1 MRPLQ
6 LNLLCRDATSSTGRF
21 VPWTHLSSKL
31 RVSVSAVVCFYFLSL
46 FCCFE
51 TAFSQQANTVTVSML
66 SNASVSGSLSSGDE
80 KQVVVATKNGPV
92 AIPAGEISQVKFANK
107 RELQPPP
114 VELLLADGSRIFCD
128 RLAGKG
134 TAFQLTDTANVEL
147 QLPPKSLRAARLR
160 PIGSELLDE
169 WQSAIRET
177 KETDAVIVLRPS
189 GSLDRINGV
198 IVQVQEGSVSFD
210 LDGQTIEIPIEKLV
224 GLVWFQRAQE
234 DRVKPAIE
242 VSLTNNTVWMSES
255 LALKGDMIE
264 IRTALGQSLSIALS
278 KVSGLNY
285 ASANI
290 RWLSEESSLE
300 AVADRSIEFKTPMV
314 SLDRALAPRFV
325 TKGKN
330 VPTALP
336 ADKDLYFPG
345 PGRFLF
351 RVPEGFTSLQSRVER
366 SDNGTQRSDLTIEV
380 FQDDQKVASQ
390 PLPFGVDF
398 VELQVALQPGKKTW
412 LAVVCASKLMIGTEV
427 TWKQP
432 RLKR

>member
-1 MRPLQ
+1 
-6 LNLLCRDATSSTGRF
+6 
-21 VPWTHLSSKL
+21 
-31 RVSVSAVVCFYFLSL
+31 
-46 FCCFE
+46 
-51 TAFSQQANTVTVSML
+51 
-66 SNASVSGSLSSGDE
+66 
-80 KQVVVATKNGPV
+80 
-92 AIPAGEISQVKFANK
+92 
-107 RELQPPP
+107 
-114 VELLLADGSRIFCD
+114 
-128 RLAGKG
+128 
-134 TAFQLTDTANVEL
+134 
-147 QLPPKSLRAARLR
+147 
-160 PIGSELLDE
+160 
-169 WQSAIRET
+169 
-177 KETDAVIVLRPS
+177 
-189 GSLDRINGV
+189 
-198 IVQVQEGSVSFD
+198 
-210 LDGQTIEIPIEKLV
+210 LV

-380 FQDDQKVASQ
+380 FQDDQKVLSQ